1 MQITREYVKSYLEQ
15 YGAREKEYKYKLE
28 QLSRLKEKLNSFE
41 RHNSE
46 VKTFNTE
53 SRQDRLIPLIT
64 DLENELKADRDKID
78 KMFIE
83 RDQLLQK
90 VSSKYLF
97 ILWGKYLNCKTYN
110 ELASEYGKSKCY
122 IQTRINK
129 GIDELVEILK
139 NKQAKKVQWYNIHI
153 V

>member
-15 YGAREKEYKYKLE
+15 YGVREKEYKYKLE

-64 DLENELKADRDKID
+64 DLENELKEDDEKLS
-78 KMFIE
+78 KMFKERNKLIGMLDIE
-83 RDQLLQK
+83 YSCFLDLRYLLCMQIKDIAK
-90 VSSKYLF
+90 VYDVSLSTAML
-97 ILWGKYLNCKTYN
+97 
-110 ELASEYGKSKCY
+110 
-122 IQTRINK
+122 RINK
-129 GIDELVEILK
+129 GIDELAEILK